1 MRIAAIESLVLACL
15 LLLAAFVLWDAAE
28 ALGVP
33 DTSLL
38 YKATRLLPGPVYVD
52 AVLAASLCVAAYWGL
67 QTLGRMDVAFWL
79 MALLVI
85 APHGVPLW
93 DYNQL
98 EWYELVGV
106 DGELVGA
113 RSPLRD
119 AALFLACLAGL
130 AALHRIGE
138 LRVLDRRMTAQG
150 VAAADRLHVALCEG
164 LMLGG
169 LIAAGLLLA
178 FFMVLAAGLLGRYD
192 DIIGGSPW
200 AVVAVGGGATVLLA
214 LTLLLW
220 YRGARDRPA

>member
-1 MRIAAIESLVLACL
+1 MRIAAIESLLLAGL
-15 LLLAAFVLWDAAE
+15 LLLGSFVLWNAAA

-38 YKATRLLPGPVYVD
+38 HTATRLLPGPVYLD
-52 AVLAASLCVAAYWGL
+52 AVLAASLGVAAYWGL
-67 QTLGRMDVAFWL
+67 QALGRMDVAFWL

-93 DYNQL
+93 GYNQL
-98 EWYELVGV
+98 EWYKLVGV
-106 DGELVGA
+106 EVELIGA
-113 RSPLRD
+113 GSPLLD
-119 AALFLACLAGL
+119 TALFLACLAGL
-130 AALHRIGE
+130 AALHRIGG
-138 LRVLDRRMTAQG
+138 LRVLDRRMTTQG

-178 FFMVLAAGLLGRYD
+178 FFMVFAAGLLGQYD
-192 DIIGGSPW
+192 DLIGGSSW
-200 AVVAVGGGATVLLA
+200 AVVAVGGGATIFLA

-220 YRGARDRPA
+220 FGGARDRPA

>member
-1 MRIAAIESLVLACL
+1 MRIAAIESLLLLGL
-15 LLLAAFVLWDAAE
+15 LLLAASVLWDAAA
-28 ALGVP
+28 ALGAP

-38 YKATRLLPGPVYVD
+38 YAVTRLLPGPVYVD
-52 AVLAASLCVAAYWGL
+52 ALLAAFLCIAAYWGL
-67 QTLGRMDVAFWL
+67 QALGRLDVAFWL
-79 MALLVI
+79 AALLVI

-106 DGELVGA
+106 EGDLVGA

-119 AALFLACLAGL
+119 AALFLVCLAGL
-130 AALHRIGE
+130 AALHRIEG
-138 LRVLDRRMTAQG
+138 LRVLDRRMARQG
-150 VAAADRLHVALCEG
+150 VASADRLHVALCEA

-178 FFMVLAAGLLGRYD
+178 FVMVLAAGLLGRYD
-192 DIIGGSPW
+192 HLIGGSSW
-200 AVVAVGGGATVLLA
+200 AVVGVGGGATALLA